1 MPSITCTCGQRISI
15 GSFPTAAAYRALSEV
30 DYDELDDALEA
41 NDKLTELERL
51 LFSST
56 RIYRCSQCS
65 ELIVFWKDR
74 NEPEFFK
81 KN

>member
-15 GSFPTAAAYRALSEV
+15 GSFPTADAYRADSEV
-30 DYDELDDALEA
+30 DYDELDDAL
-41 NDKLTELERL
+41 DYKLTELDRL
-51 LFSST
+51 IFSST
-56 RIYRCSQCS
+56 RIYRCSRCS
-65 ELIVFWKDR
+65 ELIVFRKDR